1 MNKKFKT
8 LKNSNLTEN
17 VGKKQTINSTRL
29 NSQSLKYSRFTSAG
43 CKDREN
49 RKFGF
54 EASTQFIDG
63 FHFFRSLP
71 ELYIIF

>member
-43 CKDREN
+43 CKDREI
-49 RKFGF
+49 RKLGF

-63 FHFFRSLP
+63 FNFFRSLP